1 MRDFDTRFGGSPSA
15 ALNKHADDCAREA
28 FGRTKGDAHRG
39 GTCIKCNESVRADF
53 NLIGGSGQLRPG
65 DIYSPEGLKEY
76 GISGLCEYCW
86 DNLFADDEEDDN
98 E

>member
-1 MRDFDTRFGGSPSA
+1 MRDFDQRFGGSPSA
-15 ALNKHADDCAREA
+15 ALNKLADESAMDA

-39 GTCIKCNESVRADF
+39 GTCIKCNESVKADF
-53 NLIGGSGQLRPG
+53 MLIGAQRPG

-76 GISGLCEYCW
+76 RISGLCEYCW
-86 DNLFADDEEDDN
+86 DELFDDEEDDN